1 MTLVTLALAALLPAQ
16 AATTPPK
23 AATAPPK
30 AAPMSVEV
38 RTAPKAG
45 ADVES
50 WAKELRAALA
60 ARTQEFRLARPGE
73 KAEFVVQL
81 DSIGKRQ
88 DGTPVLNGSFALA
101 NGKPRPF
108 NYGFTDAKTEAEKLA
123 RNLRGYA
130 EQMKAAAR
138 R

>member
-16 AATTPPK
+16 
-23 AATAPPK
+23 TAPAK

-45 ADVES
+45 ADVVN

-73 KAEFVVQL
+73 KAELVVQL
-81 DSIGKRQ
+81 DTIGKRP
-88 DGTPVLNGSFALA
+88 DGTPVLNGSFALGS
-101 NGKPRPF
+101 GKPRPF
-108 NYGFTDAKTEAEKLA
+108 NYGFTDVKTEAEKLA

-130 EQMKAAAR
+130 DQMKATAKR
-138 R
+138 

>member
-1 MTLVTLALAALLPAQ
+1 MILVTLALAALLPAQ
-16 AATTPPK
+16 V
-23 AATAPPK
+23 ATAPQK

-45 ADVES
+45 ADVEN

-60 ARTQEFRLARPGE
+60 ARMQEFRPAKPGE

-81 DSIGKRQ
+81 DSIGKRP
-88 DGTPVLNGSFALA
+88 DGTPVLNGSFSLGSA
-101 NGKPRPF
+101 KPRPF
-108 NYGFTDAKTEAEKLA
+108 NYGFADVKTEAEKLA

-130 EQMKAAAR
+130 DQMKAAAPR
-138 R
+138 

>member
-1 MTLVTLALAALLPAQ
+1 MTLATIALAVFF
-16 AATTPPK
+16 
-23 AATAPPK
+23 TAPAP
-30 AAPMSVEV
+30 AAPAKVTPMTVEV

-60 ARTQEFRLARPGE
+60 ARTQEFRPAKPGE
-73 KAEFVVQL
+73 KPELVVQL
-81 DSIGKRQ
+81 DSIGKRA

-101 NGKPRPF
+101 NGQPRPF
-108 NYGFTDAKTEAEKLA
+108 GYGFTDVKAEAGKLA

-130 EQMKAAAR
+130 DQMKAAAPR
-138 R
+138 

>member
-16 AATTPPK
+16 AAT
-23 AATAPPK
+23 APQK

-60 ARTQEFRLARPGE
+60 ARTQEFRPAKRGE
-73 KAEFVVQL
+73 KPELVVQL
-81 DSIGKRQ
+81 DSIGKRA

-101 NGKPRPF
+101 NGQPRPF
-108 NYGFTDAKTEAEKLA
+108 GYGFTDVKAEAGKLA

-130 EQMKAAAR
+130 DQMKAAAAR
-138 R
+138 

>member
-1 MTLVTLALAALLPAQ
+1 MTLVTLALAALLPAP
-16 AATTPPK
+16 AAPDPPK
-23 AATAPPK
+23 PAPL
-30 AAPMSVEV
+30 SVEV

-60 ARTQEFRLARPGE
+60 ARTQEFRLATSGE

-88 DGTPVLNGSFALA
+88 DGTPVLNGSFALG

-108 NYGFTDAKTEAEKLA
+108 NYGFTDAKAEAEKLA

-130 EQMKAAAR
+130 EQMKAAR

>member
-16 AATTPPK
+16 AAT
-23 AATAPPK
+23 APPK
-30 AAPMSVEV
+30 AAPLSVEV

-45 ADVES
+45 ADVLN

-60 ARTQEFRLARPGE
+60 ARSEEFRLAKPGE

-81 DSIGKRQ
+81 DSIGKRS
-88 DGTPVLNGSFALA
+88 DGTPVLNGSFAMA

-108 NYGFTDAKTEAEKLA
+108 NYGFTDVRAEAGKLA
-123 RNLRGYA
+123 RNIRGYA
-130 EQMKAAAR
+130 AQMKAAAPR
-138 R
+138 

>member
-16 AATTPPK
+16 G
-23 AATAPPK
+23 ATAPQK

-45 ADVES
+45 ADLEN

-60 ARTQEFRLARPGE
+60 TRTQEFRPAKPGE
-73 KAEFVVQL
+73 KPEFVVHL
-81 DSIGKRQ
+81 HSIAQRP
-88 DGTPVLNGSFALA
+88 DGTPVLNGSFVLGNA
-101 NGKPRPF
+101 KPRPF
-108 NYGFTDAKTEAEKLA
+108 NYGFTDVKAEAEKLA

-130 EQMKAAAR
+130 DQMKAGTPR
-138 R
+138 

>member
-16 AATTPPK
+16 

-45 ADVES
+45 ADVEN

-60 ARTQEFRLARPGE
+60 ARKQEFRPVKPGE

-81 DSIGKRQ
+81 DSIGKRS
-88 DGTPVLNGSFALA
+88 DGTPVLNGSFAVGS
-101 NGKPRPF
+101 GKPRPF
-108 NYGFTDAKTEAEKLA
+108 NYGFTDVKAEAEKLA

-130 EQMKAAAR
+130 DQMKAAAPR
-138 R
+138 